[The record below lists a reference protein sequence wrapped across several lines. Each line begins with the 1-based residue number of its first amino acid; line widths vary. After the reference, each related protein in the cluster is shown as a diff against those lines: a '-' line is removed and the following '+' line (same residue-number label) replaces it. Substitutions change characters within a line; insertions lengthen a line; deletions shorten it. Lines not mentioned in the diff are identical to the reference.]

1 MEFVDTHCHL
11 FMEPLD
17 LRSRQVLDQA
27 RIAGV
32 KRVIVPAFDPTSWP
46 AIAKMAN
53 YQGVFTAFG
62 VHPWVAQ
69 HSWDRALLEDLLLET
84 GAVAVIVCLLAI
96 MVVFPVEVT
105 SPVRFALVVTVAAFP
120 VVF

>member
-1 MEFVDTHCHL
+1 MVWTGVAIPSNFVLSVALILPDAL
-11 FMEPLD
+11 GVASAIE
-17 LRSRQVLDQA
+17 
-27 RIAGV
+27 IATAPDAITVGLP
-32 KRVIVPAFDPTSWP
+32 VI
-46 AIAKMAN
+46 
-53 YQGVFTAFG
+53 
-62 VHPWVAQ
+62 
-69 HSWDRALLEDLLLET
+69 ET